1 MYFPYCTKNGSS
13 SPCSVLHSRIC
24 SGVAESPSA
33 IVAGSPGAMY
43 RRKKI
48 RRLTPIS
55 TGIIA
60 NSRFTIYLAIV
71 GPPLFFY
78 PRRYPKISL
87 NIATDCFQPSSS
99 LPPAGMT

>member
-1 MYFPYCTKNGSS
+1 M
-13 SPCSVLHSRIC
+13 
-24 SGVAESPSA
+24 
-33 IVAGSPGAMY
+33 
-43 RRKKI
+43 
-48 RRLTPIS
+48 TPIS

-87 NIATDCFQPSSS
+87 NIATDCFQPSNS